1 MDEPISRTQANV
13 LKIDEFLMN
22 LHYPI
27 DKGEL
32 IDAAIEAGLDT
43 YTMEKLEQIPEDS
56 YEDETEISDALGDAD
71 MS

>member
-1 MDEPISRTQANV
+1 MSEPITKTQANV

-27 DKGEL
+27 GKDEL
-32 IDAAIEAGLDT
+32 IDAALEAGLDT
-43 YTMEKLEQIPEDS
+43 FTMEKLQQIPEDS
-56 YEDETEISDALGDAD
+56 YEDETEVSDALGDAD